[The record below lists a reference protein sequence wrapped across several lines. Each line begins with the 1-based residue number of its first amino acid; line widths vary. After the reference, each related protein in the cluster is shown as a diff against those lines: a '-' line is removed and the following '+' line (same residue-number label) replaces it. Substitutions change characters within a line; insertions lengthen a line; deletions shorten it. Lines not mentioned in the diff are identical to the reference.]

1 MGVIIGG
8 IALALIL
15 VGALS
20 MAWAYV
26 RDRARRKNRGVFSR
40 WPIPEIPVRELDPV
54 FEPGPLGP
62 RLESEAV
69 LIAGTDLLR
78 VVGSTSDVEAWILA
92 ALSKRAT
99 LMFEFGTASGRTA
112 YLWARNSPDN
122 ARVVT
127 LTLRAGDIPTYKRAE
142 GDAEFDVRN
151 ALEESRFETYY
162 YSGTPVEPKIT
173 QLYGDSKE
181 FDESPWAGQCDLVFV
196 DGSHALSYV
205 QSDSRKA
212 LRLVKPGGIVI
223 WHDYRGPRLPGVFQ
237 GLNALARELP
247 LRHVAGTSLVVYR
260 APTR

>member
-8 IALALIL
+8 VALAIIL
-15 VGALS
+15 LGALA
-20 MAWAYV
+20 MAWVYL
-26 RDRARRKNRGVFSR
+26 RDRARRKNRGVFVR
-40 WPIPEIPVRELDPV
+40 WPLPQIPVRELDPV

-62 RLESEAV
+62 TVATEAV

-92 ALSKRAT
+92 VLSKRAR

-112 YLWARNSPDN
+112 YLWARNSPAE

-127 LTLRAGDIPTYKRAE
+127 LTLREGDIPTYQRAQ

-151 ALEESRFETYY
+151 ALDESRFTTFY
-162 YSGTPVEPKIT
+162 YSGTPVESKVT

-205 QSDSRKA
+205 QSDSQKA
-212 LRLVKPGGIVI
+212 LRLVKPGGLVI
-223 WHDYRGPRLPGVFQ
+223 WHDYRGPRLPGVFRA
-237 GLNALARELP
+237 LNELAKTIP

-260 APTR
+260 KP

>member
-8 IALALIL
+8 IALAL
-15 VGALS
+15 VFVAAVS
-20 MAWAYV
+20 MAWAYL
-26 RDRARRKNRGVFSR
+26 RDRARRKSRGVFTR
-40 WPIPEIPVRELDPV
+40 WPIPQISVGELDPV

-62 RLESEAV
+62 KLDSEAV

-92 ALSKRAT
+92 VLSKRAR

-112 YLWARNSPDN
+112 YLWARNSPAD

-127 LTLRAGDIPTYKRAE
+127 LTLREGDIPIYKRE
-142 GDAEFDVRN
+142 QGDAESDIRN
-151 ALEESRFETYY
+151 ALGESTFTTFY
-162 YSGTPVEPKIT
+162 YSGTPVEPKVT
-173 QLYGDSKE
+173 QLFGDSKDI
-181 FDESPWAGQCDLVFV
+181 DESPWAGQCDLVFV

-212 LRLVKPGGIVI
+212 LHLVRPGGLVI
-223 WHDYRGPRLPGVFQ
+223 WHDYRGPRLPGVFRA
-237 GLNALARELP
+237 LNALARELP

-260 APTR
+260 APG